1 MTKTFIKIIVFVCL
15 VFSVSLN
22 LDYQHQTNEEQQS
35 TTLKIGLNMS
45 FYSKSSN
52 K

>member
-15 VFSVSLN
+15 VFSVSFN

-35 TTLKIGLNMS
+35 TSFKIGLNID